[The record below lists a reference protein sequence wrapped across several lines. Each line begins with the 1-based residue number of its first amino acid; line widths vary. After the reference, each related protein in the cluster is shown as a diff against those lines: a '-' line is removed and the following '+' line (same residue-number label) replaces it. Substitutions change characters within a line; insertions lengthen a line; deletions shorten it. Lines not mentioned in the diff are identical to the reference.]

1 MNPINKFKIKKFV
14 VGYIQTNMYLIIN
27 DKKGV
32 IIDPGFVDAE
42 ADVLIKEI
50 KSECL
55 KIPAVLLTHGH
66 HDHISGLGIIKKKFN
81 SIIYCHKLER
91 EKLKDGKK
99 NGYMMTAKFLG
110 LNTKFNTE
118 KIPDPDEYLNGGEE
132 IKLIGLTFKIIH
144 TPGHT
149 CGGISILLGN
159 VLFSGDTILKSS
171 IGKADLYDSSYDDEI
186 SSIKNKILTLP
197 PDTIIYPGHG
207 PETTVKDE
215 KKYFNI

>member
-1 MNPINKFKIKKFV
+1 MNPINKLKIKKFV

-66 HDHISGLGIIKKKFN
+66 YDHISGCAIIKQQFN
-81 SIIYCHKLER
+81 SKIYCHKLEEDKINDS
-91 EKLKDGKK
+91 EKSGAGLFPSGENPIFGIDDSLHDG
-99 NGYMMTAKFLG
+99 
-110 LNTKFNTE
+110 E
-118 KIPDPDEYLNGGEE
+118 KIA
-132 IKLIGLTFKIIH
+132 LIGLTFDIIH

-159 VLFSGDTILKSS
+159 VLFSGDTIFKSS
-171 IGKADLYDSSYDDEI
+171 IGRADLYDSSYEDEI

-207 PETTVKDE
+207 LETTVKDE